1 MCHNSKVNRRVGR
14 SVQERGSVYILVL
27 GASVIVAAIGVS
39 SLMLARVQR
48 RSVTNTADRVQA
60 RELARSGIDYMLWRI
75 ETETSSTWRTSLNNG
90 NYQNITMGTGTFS
103 VTGVDPDDGNL
114 TDDTTDPVVLTSVG
128 IWGNARYAFEVTID
142 SEGTIQSGT
151 WKRVVY

>member
-1 MCHNSKVNRRVGR
+1 MCHNSKVNHRVGR
-14 SVQERGSVYILVL
+14 SVKERGSVYILVL

-75 ETETSSTWRTSLNNG
+75 ETETSNTWRTSLKNG

-114 TDDTTDPVVLTSVG
+114 TDDTSDPVVLTSVG
-128 IWGNARYAFEVTID
+128 IWGNAMYAFEVTID
-142 SEGTIQSGT
+142 SEGTIESGT